1 MFRKDDIGM
10 MRLVLGSQ
18 SPRRKELLELAG
30 YEFDIR
36 PSNAD
41 EVIEEGMSPEE
52 AVLHL
57 ARMKA
62 ENVEVE
68 ESEVLLTS
76 DTVVVNNGGILGKPK
91 SEQEARKYLSSLS
104 DTTHEVYTGVC
115 LKANRTVDMFHVKT
129 EVTFYKLSEEE
140 IDAYI
145 ETGEAWDKAGG
156 YGIQGKGSLFV
167 EKIHGDYYSVV
178 GLPLSRVARELKRL
192 GIFPG

>member
-1 MFRKDDIGM
+1 MKG
-10 MRLVLGSQ
+10 LVLGSQ

-30 YEFDIR
+30 FAFEVR
-36 PSNAD
+36 PSNAE

-57 ARMKA
+57 ARVKA
-62 ENVEVE
+62 ENVKVD

-76 DTVVVNNGGILGKPK
+76 DTVVVYNGEILGKPK
-91 SEQEARKYLSSLS
+91 DDQDARKYLRTLS

-115 LKANRTVDMFHVKT
+115 LKTNQTVDRFHVKT
-129 EVTFYKLSEEE
+129 EVTFYNLSDDE

-145 ETGEAWDKAGG
+145 RTGEAWDKAGG

-192 GIFPG
+192 GISPE

>member
-1 MFRKDDIGM
+1 MK
-10 MRLVLGSQ
+10 RLVLGSQ

-30 YEFDIR
+30 YEFEVR

-57 ARMKA
+57 ARVKA
-62 ENVEVE
+62 ENVKVDEN
-68 ESEVLLTS
+68 EVLLTS
-76 DTVVVNNGGILGKPK
+76 DTVVVYNGEILGKPK
-91 SEQEARKYLSSLS
+91 DDQEARKYLRLLS

-115 LKANRTVDMFHVKT
+115 LKTNQTVDTFDVKT
-129 EVTFYKLSEEE
+129 EVTFFRLSENE

-145 ETGEAWDKAGG
+145 RTGEAWDKAGG

-192 GIFPG
+192 GIFPE